1 MFINSKDMTLYILS
15 NVTIGDVQ
23 HDFNR
28 AYPFLKIDFYKVS
41 EISLPRKPLTP
52 SLAFKIAGL
61 TYEGALEISDSMTV
75 GELENAFRK
84 KFGLNVQV
92 SRKSGNLWLETT
104 ISDKWTLK
112 SQNDHGYEL
121 SHYDK
126 KVEPKNDDT
135 DYG

>member
-1 MFINSKDMTLYILS
+1 MTLYILS
-15 NVTIGDVQ
+15 TVTIGDVQ
-23 HDFNR
+23 HDFNK
-28 AYPFLKIDFYKVS
+28 AYPFLKLDFYKVS
-41 EISLPRKPLTP
+41 ETNLPRKPLTP
-52 SLAFKIAGL
+52 SLPFKIAGL
-61 TYEGALEISDSMTV
+61 KDEGALDISDSMTV

-84 KFGLNVQV
+84 NFGLNVQV

-112 SQNDHGYEL
+112 AQNDHGCEL

-126 KVEPKNDDT
+126 KVDSQNDAI